1 MVTPNNEPNLF
12 DLHGVGSKH
21 KDVHITYSTSSITGK
36 PLFGYKDTKGQQHN
50 FTGAD
55 IRTIETEIDAMVTVT
70 LQILPEV
77 HVVTLTL
84 LVPDVKL
91 EGAAKPIKTIAI
103 LTTNKKPFSGVP
115 LIKGALQTYE
125 VIELQGTASFVVF

>member
-21 KDVHITYSTSSITGK
+21 KDVHITYSASSITGK
-36 PLFGYKDTKGQQHN
+36 PLFDYKDAKGQQHN

-70 LQILPEV
+70 LQIVPEV
-77 HVVTLTL
+77 Q
-84 LVPDVKL
+84 
-91 EGAAKPIKTIAI
+91 
-103 LTTNKKPFSGVP
+103 TTNKKPFSGVP
-115 LIKGALQTYE
+115 LIKGVLQTYE
-125 VIELQGTASFVVF
+125 VIELQGTASFVAF

>member
-36 PLFGYKDTKGQQHN
+36 PLFDYKDTKGQQHN

-70 LQILPEV
+70 LQIVPEV

-115 LIKGALQTYE
+115 LIKGVLQTYE
-125 VIELQGTASFVVF
+125 VIELQGTASFVAF

>member
-21 KDVHITYSTSSITGK
+21 KNVHITYSTSSITGK
-36 PLFGYKDTKGQQHN
+36 PLFDYKDTKGQQHN

-70 LQILPEV
+70 LQIVPEV

-91 EGAAKPIKTIAI
+91 EGAAKPIKAIAI

-125 VIELQGTASFVVF
+125 VIELQGTASFVAF

>member
-1 MVTPNNEPNLF
+1 MVTPNNEPDHF

-21 KDVHITYSTSSITGK
+21 KDVHIVYSTTSITGK
-36 PLFGYKDTKGQQHN
+36 PLLNYKDSKGQQHN

-55 IRTIETEIDAMVTVT
+55 IRNLETEIDAMVTVT
-70 LQILPEV
+70 LQIVPDV
-77 HVVTLTL
+77 HVITLTL

-91 EGAAKPIKTIAI
+91 EGSARSFKTIAI
-103 LTTNKKPFSGVP
+103 LTTNKKPFAGVP

>member
-1 MVTPNNEPNLF
+1 
-12 DLHGVGSKH
+12 
-21 KDVHITYSTSSITGK
+21 
-36 PLFGYKDTKGQQHN
+36 
-50 FTGAD
+50 
-55 IRTIETEIDAMVTVT
+55 MVTVT

-77 HVVTLTL
+77 HVITLTL

-115 LIKGALQTYE
+115 LIKGVLQTYE
-125 VIELQGTASFVVF
+125 VIELQGTASFVAF